1 MKNMAPRPRKI
12 AIANRKGGSGKTTTA
27 VNLSSALALRG
38 HRVLLVDIDPQ
49 ANASLWMG
57 VEAAKTTIY
66 ELLLG
71 METDPR
77 AAVIPTGVVGMD
89 ILPAAAR
96 LAGAEVELAP
106 LPGRELRLKQTLAP
120 ILSGY
125 DYVIVDCPVS
135 FGILALNALVACG
148 EVMAPAQT
156 HHLSVAAIRQ
166 LDEIIRMINRKL
178 NTGLRVTGLVPTMVD
193 RRMKI
198 SEELVGEMEKEYGRN
213 LVRPSIR
220 MDAKLA
226 EAPAR
231 RKSIHQYAPKS
242 NGAFDYTALADDVRV
257 M

>member
-1 MKNMAPRPRKI
+1 MTPRPRKI

-57 VEAAKTTIY
+57 VDADIVKPTVY

-77 AAVIPTGVVGMD
+77 KAVIPTGVEGVD
-89 ILPAAAR
+89 ILPSAVR
-96 LAGAEVELAP
+96 LAGAEVELAN
-106 LPGRELRLKQTLAP
+106 LPGRELRLKQVLEPVAP
-120 ILSGY
+120 GY

-135 FGILALNALVACG
+135 FGILALNAFVACG
-148 EVMAPAQT
+148 EVLAPVQT
-156 HHLSVAAIRQ
+156 HHLSVVAIRQ
-166 LDEIIRMINRKL
+166 LDEIIRKVNRTL
-178 NTGLRVTGLVPTMVD
+178 NKGLRITGLVPTMVD
-193 RRMKI
+193 RRMKM
-198 SEELVGEMEKEYGRN
+198 SEELIEEMEKEYGRN
-213 LVRPSIR
+213 LLRPSIR
-220 MDAKLA
+220 LDAKLA
-226 EAPAR
+226 EAPAK
-231 RKSIHQYAPKS
+231 RKPIHQHAPKS

>member
-1 MKNMAPRPRKI
+1 MPPRPRKI

-57 VEAAKTTIY
+57 VEADAVKTTAY

-77 AAVIPTGVVGMD
+77 KAVISTGVDGMD
-89 ILPAAAR
+89 MLPAAVR
-96 LAGAEVELAP
+96 LAGAEVELAS
-106 LPGRELRLKQTLAP
+106 LPGRELRLKQVLEPIAP
-120 ILSGY
+120 GY

-135 FGILALNALVACG
+135 FGILALNAFVACG
-148 EVMAPAQT
+148 EVLAPVQT
-156 HHLSVAAIRQ
+156 HHLSVVAIRQ
-166 LDEIIRMINRKL
+166 LDEIIRKVNQKL
-178 NTGLRVTGLVPTMVD
+178 NKELRVTGLVPTMVD

-198 SEELVGEMEKEYGRN
+198 SEELIGDMEKEYGRN
-213 LVRPSIR
+213 LLRPSIR
-220 MDAKLA
+220 LDAKLA
-226 EAPAR
+226 EAPAK
-231 RKSIHQYAPKS
+231 RKPIHQYAPKS
-242 NGAFDYTALADDVRV
+242 NGAFDYTALADDIRV

>member
-1 MKNMAPRPRKI
+1 MAPRPRKI

-27 VNLSSALALRG
+27 VNLSSGLALRG

-57 VEAAKTTIY
+57 VDLDSVKTTIY

-77 AAVIPTGVVGMD
+77 KAVISTGVEGMD
-89 ILPAAAR
+89 ILPAAVR

-106 LPGRELRLKQTLAP
+106 LPGRELRLKEILAP
-120 ILSGY
+120 IAPGY

-135 FGILALNALVACG
+135 FGVLALNALVACG
-148 EVMAPAQT
+148 EVLAPVQT
-156 HHLSVAAIRQ
+156 HHLSVVAIRQ
-166 LDEIIRMINRKL
+166 LDEIIRRVNHRL
-178 NTGLRVTGLVPTMVD
+178 NTGLRITGLVPTMVD

-198 SEELVGEMEKEYGRN
+198 SEELIGEMEKEYGRN

-220 MDAKLA
+220 LDAKLA
-226 EAPAR
+226 EAPAK
-231 RKSIHQYAPKS
+231 RKPIHQYAPKS
-242 NGAFDYTALADDVRV
+242 NGAFDYTALADDVRI

>member
-1 MKNMAPRPRKI
+1 MPSRPRKI

-27 VNLSSALALRG
+27 VNVSSALALRG

-57 VEAAKTTIY
+57 VDVDAVQITVY

-71 METDPR
+71 MQTDPR
-77 AAVIPTGVVGMD
+77 KAVMKTAVEGMD
-89 ILPAAAR
+89 ILPSAVR
-96 LAGAEVELAP
+96 LAGAEVELAY
-106 LPGRELRLKQTLAP
+106 LSGRELRLKQILEPIAP
-120 ILSGY
+120 GY

-148 EVMAPAQT
+148 EVLVPAQT
-156 HHLSVAAIRQ
+156 HHLSVVAIRQ
-166 LDEIIRMINRKL
+166 LDDIVRRVNQTL
-178 NTGLRVTGLVPTMVD
+178 NPELRISGLVPTMVD

-198 SEELVGEMEKEYGRN
+198 SEELVEEMEKQYGRN

-220 MDAKLA
+220 LDAKLA
-226 EAPAR
+226 EAPAK
-231 RKSIHQYAPKS
+231 RKPIHLYAPKS